1 MPNQYRNIQSIDSTS
16 FSYTFEQNVSVP
28 LGNGGVV
35 RCNVYKPKA
44 ASAEN
49 RFPVLVTYGPYGKDV
64 SYEEYVKQNH
74 LAKISSAKS
83 VTT

>member
-1 MPNQYRNIQSIDSTS
+1 MTTIQITKTRMAHRYQDIQTVDTTT
-16 FSYTFEQNVSVP
+16 FPYIFEQNVTVP

-44 ASAEN
+44 ASKDI

-64 SYEEYVKQNH
+64 PYQQ
-74 LAKISSAKS
+74 
-83 VTT
+83 